1 MLEHHDIQ
9 RDKPTLAHRAIALS
23 FLLAIVIGG
32 IALALR
38 HPGEYEGLPPCPS
51 WAVGVTCP
59 GCGSMRASH
68 FLLNGDLAQAW
79 RHNPAML
86 ILGVP
91 VMGLIVVQ
99 CVRLVAGG
107 QPLAFRWA
115 PAWLGWMIVAVVIGY
130 FVARNI
136 PAWDWLRP
144 PSSITE
150 STAAPTSD

>member
-1 MLEHHDIQ
+1 MLEHHDNQ
-9 RDKPTLAHRAIALS
+9 RDKPTLAHRAIAMS

-91 VMGLIVVQ
+91 VMGIVSAQ
-99 CVRLVAGG
+99 CLRLVAGR
-107 QPLAFRWA
+107 QPLWFRGA
-115 PAWLGWMIVAVVIGY
+115 PAWLGWGIVVLVLLY
-130 FVARNI
+130 FAARNI

-144 PSSITE
+144 PVSAAV
-150 STAAPTSD
+150 STAPADTK